1 MKKVK
6 AYGKKFIEQFQKDN
20 VPILSAAQAY
30 YYFLSIFPLIVVCFA
45 LIPYFNI
52 NPQDAVTFIGNVL
65 PSEIASVFEENIV
78 SLVDT
83 QRGGL
88 LTVGIIGA
96 LWSSSAGINA
106 FIKSTNEAYH
116 VEETRNFLV
125 VRLIS
130 LGLTLGMIV
139 TLVVAI
145 LVPVFGDVILS
156 FVSSIVGF
164 SGAME
169 ILLQILRW
177 AVSLLAITG
186 FLLILYRF
194 APNKR
199 IPFKY
204 IFPGALTASIL
215 WLLISLG
222 FSFYVSNFSNYSA
235 TYGSLGGIIVLM
247 IWFFL
252 TGMVLMIGAVVN
264 VLNYRHHHSVEET
277 SQVSNM

>member
-52 NPQDAVTFIGNVL
+52 NPQDAVTFIGNIL

-164 SGAME
+164 SGTME

-222 FSFYVSNFSNYSA
+222 FSFYISNFSNYSA

-277 SQVSNM
+277 SQASNM

>member
-65 PSEIASVFEENIV
+65 PSEIANVFEENIV

-164 SGAME
+164 SGTME

-277 SQVSNM
+277 RQVSNM

>member
-139 TLVVAI
+139 TLVIAI

-164 SGAME
+164 SGTME
-169 ILLQILRW
+169 IILQILRW

-264 VLNYRHHHSVEET
+264 VLNYRHHHSVKET

>member
-52 NPQDAVTFIGNVL
+52 NPQDAVTFMGNVL

-88 LTVGIIGA
+88 LTAGIIGA

-164 SGAME
+164 SGTME

-277 SQVSNM
+277 RQASNM

>member
-1 MKKVK
+1 MKKIK
-6 AYGKKFIEQFQKDN
+6 AYGKKFMTQFKEDN
-20 VPILSAAQAY
+20 VPILAAAQAY
-30 YYFLSIFPLIVVCFA
+30 YYFLSIFPLIIVCFA

-52 NPQDAVTFIGNVL
+52 NPQEAVSFIGNIL
-65 PSEIASVFEENIV
+65 PSEIATIFRENIV
-78 SLVDT
+78 NLVNT
-83 QRGGL
+83 PRGGL

-139 TLVVAI
+139 TLVIAI

-169 ILLQILRW
+169 ILLQVLRW
-177 AVSLLAITG
+177 AVSLLALTG
-186 FLLILYRF
+186 FLLILYRV

-252 TGMVLMIGAVVN
+252 TGIVLMIGAVVN
-264 VLNYRHHHSVEET
+264 VLNYREQQKPTET
-277 SQVSNM
+277 SQASNM

>member
-1 MKKVK
+1 MKKIK

-30 YYFLSIFPLIVVCFA
+30 YYFLSIFPLIVFCFA

-52 NPQDAVTFIGNVL
+52 NPQDAVTFIGNIL

-96 LWSSSAGINA
+96 LWTSSAGINA

-222 FSFYVSNFSNYSA
+222 FSIYVSNFSNYSA

-277 SQVSNM
+277 SQASNM

>member
-6 AYGKKFIEQFQKDN
+6 AYGKKFIDQFQRDN
-20 VPILSAAQAY
+20 VPILAAAQAY

-52 NPQDAVTFIGNVL
+52 NPQEAVSFISNIL
-65 PSEIASVFEENIV
+65 PSEIAGVFEENIIN
-78 SLVDT
+78 LVNT
-83 QRGGL
+83 PRGGL

-139 TLVVAI
+139 TLVIAI

-156 FVSSIVGF
+156 FVSSFVGF

-169 ILLQILRW
+169 IVLQVLRW
-177 AVSLLAITG
+177 TVSLLAITG

-204 IFPGALTASIL
+204 ILPGALTASIL

-264 VLNYRHHHSVEET
+264 VLNYREHQKTNET
-277 SQVSNM
+277 KQASNM

>member
-65 PSEIASVFEENIV
+65 PSEIANVFEENIV

-156 FVSSIVGF
+156 FVSSILGF
-164 SGAME
+164 SGTME

>member
-1 MKKVK
+1 MKKIK

-52 NPQDAVTFIGNVL
+52 NPQDAVTFIGNIL

-164 SGAME
+164 SGTME

-277 SQVSNM
+277 RQASNM

>member
-1 MKKVK
+1 MKKIK

-52 NPQDAVTFIGNVL
+52 NPQDAVTFIGNIL

-277 SQVSNM
+277 RQASNM

>member
-65 PSEIASVFEENIV
+65 PSEIANVFEENIV

-156 FVSSIVGF
+156 FVSSILGF
-164 SGAME
+164 SETME

>member
-139 TLVVAI
+139 TLVIAI

-164 SGAME
+164 SGTME
-169 ILLQILRW
+169 IILQILRW

-277 SQVSNM
+277 RQASNM

>member
-1 MKKVK
+1 MKKIK
-6 AYGKKFIEQFQKDN
+6 AYGKKFMTQFKEDN
-20 VPILSAAQAY
+20 VPILAAAQAY
-30 YYFLSIFPLIVVCFA
+30 YYFLSIFPLIIVCFA

-52 NPQDAVTFIGNVL
+52 NPQEAVSFIGNIL
-65 PSEIASVFEENIV
+65 PSEIATIFRENIV
-78 SLVDT
+78 NLVNT
-83 QRGGL
+83 PRGGL

-139 TLVVAI
+139 TLVIAI

-169 ILLQILRW
+169 ILLQVLRW

-186 FLLILYRF
+186 FLLILYRV

-252 TGMVLMIGAVVN
+252 TGIVLMIGAVVN
-264 VLNYRHHHSVEET
+264 VLNYREQQKPTET
-277 SQVSNM
+277 SQASNM

>member
-1 MKKVK
+1 MKKIK
-6 AYGKKFIEQFQKDN
+6 AYGKKFMTQFKEDN
-20 VPILSAAQAY
+20 VPILAAAQAY
-30 YYFLSIFPLIVVCFA
+30 YYFLSIFPLIIVCFA

-52 NPQDAVTFIGNVL
+52 NPQEAVSFIGNIL
-65 PSEIASVFEENIV
+65 PSEIATIFRENIV
-78 SLVDT
+78 NLVNT
-83 QRGGL
+83 PRGGL

-139 TLVVAI
+139 TLVIAI

-169 ILLQILRW
+169 ILLQVLRW
-177 AVSLLAITG
+177 AVSLLALTG
-186 FLLILYRF
+186 FLLILYRV

-252 TGMVLMIGAVVN
+252 TGIALMIGAVVN
-264 VLNYRHHHSVEET
+264 VLNYREQQKPTET
-277 SQVSNM
+277 SQASNM

>member
-139 TLVVAI
+139 TLVIAI

-164 SGAME
+164 SGTME
-169 ILLQILRW
+169 IILQISRW

-277 SQVSNM
+277 RQASNM

>member
-1 MKKVK
+1 MKKIK

-52 NPQDAVTFIGNVL
+52 NPQDAVTFIGNIL

-164 SGAME
+164 SGTME

-277 SQVSNM
+277 SQASNM

>member
-139 TLVVAI
+139 TLVIAI

-164 SGAME
+164 SGTME
-169 ILLQILRW
+169 IILQILRW

-222 FSFYVSNFSNYSA
+222 FSFYVSNLSNYSA

-277 SQVSNM
+277 RQASNM